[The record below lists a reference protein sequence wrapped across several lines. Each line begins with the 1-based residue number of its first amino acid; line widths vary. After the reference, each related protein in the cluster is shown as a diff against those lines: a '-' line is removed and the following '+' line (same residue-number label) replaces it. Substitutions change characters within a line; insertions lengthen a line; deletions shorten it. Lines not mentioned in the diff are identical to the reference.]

1 LPHVQAGS
9 SFFSGKQ
16 NPVIPETVIQCAFQV
31 LGCDR
36 AVQAAVEHAELYLN
50 VFDGLA
56 AVNVLDAID
65 MLTGAV
71 DRFEARCLR
80 GLQANTKRCRAL
92 AAFGKQV

>member
-1 LPHVQAGS
+1 
-9 SFFSGKQ
+9 
-16 NPVIPETVIQCAFQV
+16 
-31 LGCDR
+31 
-36 AVQAAVEHAELYLN
+36 VQAAVEHAELYLN

-71 DRFEARCLR
+71 ERFEARCLR
-80 GLQANTKRCRAL
+80 GLQANVARCRTL